1 MIRLLLVSFLLAGSV
16 ALLAESQAF
25 AQSPD
30 PALLAPPLSRAGLAP
45 PAPPP
50 LRSTSTQPSTSVH
63 VPHSNRTVH
72 IPAGAPFKTFGDRV
86 ATCTHYGAA
95 SGLRG
100 GRLSTFTAT
109 CAN

>member
-1 MIRLLLVSFLLAGSV
+1 MTRLLIVSLLAGCV
-16 ALLAESQAF
+16 ASLAQLQAF

-45 PAPPP
+45 PAPAP
-50 LRSTSTQPSTSVH
+50 LRSGSMQPSTSVH

>member
-1 MIRLLLVSFLLAGSV
+1 MTRLLIVSFVLAGCV
-16 ALLAESQAF
+16 ALLSQPRAF

-45 PAPPP
+45 PAPAP
-50 LRSTSTQPSTSVH
+50 LRSGSMQPSTSVH